1 LHDDAQLY
9 RIVVHKD
16 DTLWKAEPFHG
27 RHDVVLYRF
36 SGNGEGDFRVEQT
49 AFPDMARYGNTAAE
63 QVHKSLGYRKAEPE
77 AFRRNVWRRP
87 FKRSEYAFYRFLV
100 HADARVL
107 HLHGHYHVLVAYP
120 ETDCSVAGELDSVSQ
135 QVVRHLTDTVRISV
149 YHYVGAFCF
158 RFEDQ

>member
-1 LHDDAQLY
+1 MTM
-9 RIVVHKD
+9 RSCIGSSS
-16 DTLWKAEPFHG
+16 TRMIRFG
-27 RHDVVLYRF
+27 RLSLFTVGMTWF
-36 SGNGEGDFRVEQT
+36 FTGSVE
-49 AFPDMARYGNTAAE
+49 MARGISVWNRLPSPTWLDTE
-63 QVHKSLGYRKAEPE
+63 ILPPRQVHKSLGYRKAEPE
-77 AFRRNVWRRP
+77 AFRRNVWAPPP

-149 YHYVGAFCF
+149 YPLCRCLLLPF
-158 RFEDQ
+158 